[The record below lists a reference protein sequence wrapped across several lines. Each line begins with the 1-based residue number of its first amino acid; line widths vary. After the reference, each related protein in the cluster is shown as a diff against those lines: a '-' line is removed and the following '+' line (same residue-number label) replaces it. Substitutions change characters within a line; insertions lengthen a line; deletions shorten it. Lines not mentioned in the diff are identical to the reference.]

1 MKLEQKIKLLDQ
13 ANIECQW
20 GNPKSQT
27 INTPNWAQIITPE
40 AKHSS
45 ANCVFRSILSSAEVI
60 GKVDQ
65 TTDFYENLKVPFRWL
80 VTPLTQPLNTQDHLL
95 KKGLSLYYEA
105 TGMMSSVNEQLK
117 PYDYSISVIPIN
129 FDNLEIYIQ
138 TFVRSW
144 QLPSH
149 QISEFKEDVR
159 YALVSTKGRFLP
171 FVAYFKNEPVGTC
184 ALLNLPSGCYLAAGT
199 VEEKFRGQGIYKA
212 MVSHRA
218 KVAKELE
225 SNNLLIH
232 AKKLTAAPICKRLG
246 FEEVY
251 DYKVFSKEL

>member
-1 MKLEQKIKLLDQ
+1 MLSLPQRIVFLDLFFLQLNLLEKW
-13 ANIECQW
+13 IE
-20 GNPKSQT
+20 
-27 INTPNWAQIITPE
+27 
-40 AKHSS
+40 
-45 ANCVFRSILSSAEVI
+45 
-60 GKVDQ
+60 
-65 TTDFYENLKVPFRWL
+65 TTDFYDNLQVPFRL
-80 VTPLTQPLNTQDHLL
+80 FVTPLTQPLNTQDLLL
-95 KKGLSLYYEA
+95 KKGLRLYYEA
-105 TGMMSSVNEQLK
+105 TAMISSVNEQLK
-117 PYDYSISVIPIN
+117 PYDHSISVIPVN
-129 FDNLEIYIQ
+129 FDNLEVYIQ

-149 QISEFKEDVR
+149 QIPEFKKD
-159 YALVSTKGRFLP
+159 ALHGLDSTNRRFLP
-171 FVAYFKNEPVGTC
+171 FVAYLKNEPVGTC

-218 KVAKELE
+218 KVAKELG
-225 SNNLLIH
+225 SNHLLIH